1 MPEEVDRRT
10 APAFDGPPR
19 TSLEPSG
26 ITRSMTITNWRRLA
40 IPRIHI
46 DGVDQP
52 VVRTGSRP
60 NLSSLPEV
68 RLDLDPTLQASRRL
82 AAEVDPNIH
91 SCGSVQATGALDLA
105 QPEPDFY
112 LLGTKSYGRAPTFLA
127 MTGYEQVRSVVTM
140 LAGDRAAAERAELAL
155 PETGVC
161 GGSGLYGVEGAAGSC
176 CTPSPALLQ
185 IGLRPVGAR

>member
-1 MPEEVDRRT
+1 
-10 APAFDGPPR
+10 
-19 TSLEPSG
+19 
-26 ITRSMTITNWRRLA
+26 MTITNWRRLA

-68 RLDLDPTLQASRRL
+68 RLDLDPTLQASLRL

-91 SCGSVQATGALDLA
+91 TRGSVLATGALDLA
-105 QPEPDFY
+105 QPESDFY
-112 LLGTKSYGRAPTFLA
+112 LLGTKSYGRTPTFLA
-127 MTGYEQVRSVVTM
+127 ITSYEQVGDVAAM
-140 LAGDRAAAERAELAL
+140 LLREERVELAL
-155 PETGVC
+155 PEMGVC